1 VARRSPELVGKLKK
15 VVLIALVVPLLIAMV
30 AQDPVGM
37 WHFVVASFTLGVKLL
52 NAVAV
57 LLTSLISGTS
67 H

>member
-1 VARRSPELVGKLKK
+1 LKK
-15 VVLIALVVPLLIAMV
+15 VVLIALIAPLLIAMV
-30 AQDPVGM
+30 ARDPAGM
-37 WHFVVASFTLGVKLL
+37 WHFVMASFTLGAKLL

>member
-1 VARRSPELVGKLKK
+1 LKK
-15 VVLIALVVPLLIAMV
+15 VVLIALVAPLLVAMV
-30 AQDPVGM
+30 VRDPVGM